1 MLENKS
7 ETSENSSMK
16 VILFY
21 VWLFVLTTR
30 KCRNVTCGI
39 VSFRDQKA
47 ISNPSEPTCGS
58 RESNP
63 CPLQE
68 QQMLLST
75 KSSLQLLKAHF

>member
-7 ETSENSSMK
+7 EASENSSMK
-16 VILFY
+16 VILFD
-21 VWLFVLTTR
+21 VWVFVLATL

-47 ISNPSEPTCGS
+47 ISNPCEPTCGS
-58 RESNP
+58 QESN
-63 CPLQE
+63 PLQE